1 MTHTLFQQQKHKNS
15 AHACN
20 YQSSSG
26 NLFFLEHPSSG
37 RSGITEVKR
46 SQGQGL
52 MPIKLH
58 QEQMRSYQL
67 YILLWHFWEPR
78 CFALETGKNLRNF
91 GAEMWEEEKKQH
103 KGWRDSQGV
112 SGYLDFNQP
121 NPAWAHCQS
130 TLWEWYQH
138 WLGAACL
145 DLKGKSI
152 FMG

>member
-1 MTHTLFQQQKHKNS
+1 MIHTLFQQQKHKNS

-78 CFALETGKNLRNF
+78 CFALETGKISETSELRCERRSSTKDE
-91 GAEMWEEEKKQH
+91 GTAREC
-103 KGWRDSQGV
+103 QGTLILI
-112 SGYLDFNQP
+112 SLIR
-121 NPAWAHCQS
+121 AWAHCQS